1 MTVSKNESLRQ
12 LVSKAA
18 IHSQQH
24 RLTDYSSH
32 RLSQST
38 IQDIGFKLVL
48 LYEELFEECVGIV
61 EDGTPPVEG
70 APTGANGGESGRA
83 ISRPQPYR

>member
-1 MTVSKNESLRQ
+1 MTVSKDESLRQ

-24 RLTDYSSH
+24 RLTDYSLR
-32 RLSQST
+32 RLSQSA

-48 LYEELFEECVGIV
+48 LYEEQFEENIGGGG
-61 EDGTPPVEG
+61 DGPPPAGG
-70 APTGANGGESGRA
+70 ASTDEKGGESGRVV
-83 ISRPQPYR
+83 SREQPYR

>member
-24 RLTDYSSH
+24 RLSDYSSR
-32 RLSQST
+32 RLSQKA
-38 IQDIGFKLVL
+38 IQDIGFNLVRY
-48 LYEELFEECVGIV
+48 YEELFEQYIDNDQG
-61 EDGTPPVEG
+61 GAFPRKRTPTDP
-70 APTGANGGESGRA
+70 NDGESGRVV
-83 ISRPQPYR
+83 SRPHPYR